1 MLKCVELR
9 KFDFTN
15 DEKVCDLMIHI
26 RDGMELK
33 QIPEQGGLRRIRG
46 GSAGDSRD
54 RGHT

>member
-9 KFDFTN
+9 KSDFTN